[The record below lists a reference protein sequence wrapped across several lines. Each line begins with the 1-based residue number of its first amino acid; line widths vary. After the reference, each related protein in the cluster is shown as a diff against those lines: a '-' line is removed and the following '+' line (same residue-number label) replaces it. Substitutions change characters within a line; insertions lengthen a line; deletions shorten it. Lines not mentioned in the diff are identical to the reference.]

1 MCSAINNKGGLIL
14 GGLDMVSG
22 VVLIIALLIA
32 ALGFVSGIAWGIL
45 KAIIGFFRG

>member
-1 MCSAINNKGGLIL
+1 
-14 GGLDMVSG
+14 MVSG